1 MPTPSELLRRA
12 ADLVGCGWSQGKLAR
27 TATSKPTTFRDD
39 KAVKFCPYGAMSRAT
54 YELGNGQRIHQAETP
69 TESVPDERSELVD
82 TYLGAV
88 KALRT
93 VIARKTGEQPEA
105 VDIAGWND
113 APDQTG
119 EAVACT
125 LREAA
130 REAEATEQQ
139 TQPPPPPQVQPPSV
153 WASVA
158 RMLGA
163 GVHSAG

>member
-12 ADLVGCGWSQGKLAR
+12 AELVGCGWSQRKLAR
-27 TATSKPTTFRDD
+27 TATAKPTTFSDD
-39 KAVKFCPYGAMSRAT
+39 EAVKFCPYGAMSRAT
-54 YELGNGQRIHQAETP
+54 YELRNRQRIDQSETQS
-69 TESVPDERSELVD
+69 ESVLDERSELVD

-93 VIARKTGEQPEA
+93 VIARKTGEQPET

-139 TQPPPPPQVQPPSV
+139 TQPPPPRAQPPSA

-158 RMLGA
+158 RMLGTK
-163 GVHSAG
+163 VHSAG